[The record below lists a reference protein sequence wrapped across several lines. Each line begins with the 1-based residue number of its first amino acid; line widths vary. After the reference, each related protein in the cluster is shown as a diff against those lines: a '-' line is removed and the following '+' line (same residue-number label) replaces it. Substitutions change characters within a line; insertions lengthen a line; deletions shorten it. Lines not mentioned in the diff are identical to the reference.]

1 MPARRCLLVLLL
13 LATATPLVA
22 QAPPVRLQRALDS
35 IAGAGSFPGMT
46 AGVAFRNGATFGL
59 ATGLADTALRI
70 RLQADDLMLA
80 GSVGKTYVAAVA
92 LQLARE
98 GRLRLD
104 ESIATYLGGEPW
116 FARLPNDSAITVRML
131 MNHTSGLVR
140 YEFREAFT
148 RDLTAQPDRIWRP
161 AELVAYILDEPAP
174 FAAGEGWD
182 YSDTNYIVLGMIIER
197 VGGRP
202 LNDQIRTRL
211 LEPLGLRRTVPSD
224 ARTIAGLVQ
233 GYAGPG
239 NPFGGTDAMIANGRL
254 AINPQFEWA
263 GGGYATSAAD
273 LARWAAALYGG
284 AVVDS
289 MSRAEMLT
297 GVPARLGGGATYGL
311 GVIIRTTPLG
321 ISHGHSGFF
330 PGYLTEVRYFPDH
343 GIAVAFQVN
352 TSVPRTLG
360 GSPGAI
366 IDALARAALA
376 GRAEL
381 PDRARVPSL
390 R

>member
-1 MPARRCLLVLLL
+1 MPALRRLLCILLIAAPVP
-13 LATATPLVA
+13 LAA
-22 QAPPVRLQRALDS
+22 QGAPSRARLQAVLDS
-35 IAGAGSFPGMT
+35 IAAAGSFPGMSV
-46 AGVAFRNGATFGL
+46 GVAFRDGSSLGL
-59 ATGLADTALRI
+59 ATGLADTALGE
-70 RLQADDLMLA
+70 RLRADDLMLA

-92 LQLARE
+92 LQLVQE

-104 ESIATYLGGEPW
+104 EPIATYLGREPW
-116 FARLPNDSAITVRML
+116 FARLPNGARITVRML

-140 YEFREAFT
+140 YEFKDAFT
-148 RDLTAQPDRIWRP
+148 RDLTAQPDRVWQP
-161 AELVAYILDEPAP
+161 AELVAYVLGEPAP
-174 FAAGEGWD
+174 FPAGEGWD

-197 VGGRP
+197 VGGRT
-202 LNDQIRTRL
+202 LRDEIRARL
-211 LEPLGLRRTVPSD
+211 LEPLRLRRTVPSD
-224 ARTIAGLVQ
+224 SRVIAGLVQ

-239 NPFGGTDAMIANGRL
+239 NPFGGTDAMIVGGRF

-263 GGGYATSAAD
+263 GGGYATSAQD

-284 AVVDS
+284 TVVGDS
-289 MSRAEMLT
+289 LESQMLT

-311 GVIIRTTPLG
+311 GVIIRPTPLG

-343 GIAVAFQVN
+343 GVAVAFQVN
-352 TSVPRTLG
+352 SSVPRSLG

-376 GRAEL
+376 AH
-381 PDRARVPSL
+381 
-390 R
+390 

>member
-1 MPARRCLLVLLL
+1 MTALRRHFFLCLIAVP
-13 LATATPLVA
+13 LALEA
-22 QAPPVRLQRALDS
+22 QGAPSRARLQAVLDS
-35 IAGAGSFPGMT
+35 IAAAGSFPGMSV
-46 AGVAFRNGATFGL
+46 GVAFRNGSSLGL
-59 ATGLADTALRI
+59 ATGLADTALGE
-70 RLQADDLMLA
+70 RLETDDLMLA

-92 LQLARE
+92 LQLVQE

-104 ESIATYLGGEPW
+104 EPIATYLGREPW
-116 FARLPNDSAITVRML
+116 FARLPNGDQITVRML

-140 YEFREAFT
+140 YEFKDAFT
-148 RDLTAQPDRIWRP
+148 RDLTAQPDRVWQP
-161 AELVAYILDEPAP
+161 AELVAYILGEPAP

-197 VGGRP
+197 VGGRI
-202 LNDQIRTRL
+202 LHDQIRTRL
-211 LEPLGLRRTVPSD
+211 LEPLRLARTVPSD
-224 ARTIAGLVQ
+224 SRIIAGLVQ

-239 NPFGGTDAMIANGRL
+239 NPFGGTDAMIVGGRF

-263 GGGYATSAAD
+263 GGGYATSAHD

-284 AVVDS
+284 TVVNDS
-289 MSRAEMLT
+289 LESQMLA

-311 GVIIRTTPLG
+311 GVIIRPTPLG

-343 GIAVAFQVN
+343 GVAIAFQVN
-352 TSVPRTLG
+352 SSVPRSLG

-376 GRAEL
+376 TH
-381 PDRARVPSL
+381 
-390 R
+390 

>member
-1 MPARRCLLVLLL
+1 MPARHGVLVLLL
-13 LATATPLVA
+13 LCAEVPLAA
-22 QAPPVRLQRALDS
+22 QSPPARLQRALDS
-35 IAGAGSFPGMT
+35 IASAGSFPGMT
-46 AGVAFRNGATFGL
+46 AGVAFRNGAAFGL
-59 ATGLADTALRI
+59 ATGLADTARRI
-70 RLQADDLMLA
+70 RLERDDLMLA
-80 GSVGKTYVAAVA
+80 GSAGKTYVAGVA

-104 ESIATYLGGEPW
+104 EPIATYLGEEPW

-148 RDLTAQPDRIWRP
+148 RDLTAQPDRVWRP
-161 AELVAYILDEPAP
+161 ADLVAYILDEPAP
-174 FAAGEGWD
+174 FAAGQGWD

-202 LNDQIRTRL
+202 LNDQIRSRL

-224 ARTIAGLVQ
+224 TRTIAGLVQ
-233 GYAGPG
+233 GYAGPD
-239 NPFGGTDAMIANGRL
+239 NPFGGADAMIANGRL

-273 LARWAAALYGG
+273 LARWAVALYGG
-284 AVVDS
+284 SVVDS
-289 MSRAEMLT
+289 AFRAEMLT

-311 GVIIRTTPLG
+311 GVIIRPTPLG

-330 PGYLTEVRYFPDH
+330 PGYLTEVRYFAEH

-352 TSVPRTLG
+352 SSVPRTLG

-381 PDRARVPSL
+381 PDRAPAPSI